1 MFAPPLKGR
10 VAERLGRGLQNLV
23 QRFKSARD
31 LKNPFKKLEGFL
43 FYLLN
48 SLKDK
53 KLVQIAFLLVK

>member
-1 MFAPPLKGR
+1 MFAPLLKGR

>member
-1 MFAPPLKGR
+1 
-10 VAERLGRGLQNLV
+10 
-23 QRFKSARD
+23 
-31 LKNPFKKLEGFL
+31 LEGFL